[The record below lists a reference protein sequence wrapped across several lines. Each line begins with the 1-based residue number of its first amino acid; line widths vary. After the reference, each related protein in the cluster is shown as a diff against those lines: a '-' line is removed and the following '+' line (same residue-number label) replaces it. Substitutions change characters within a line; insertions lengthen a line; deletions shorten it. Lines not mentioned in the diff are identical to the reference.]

1 MNATPSPLADYE
13 QRVSVLAQRA
23 QSAREQ
29 VAKVRP
35 SVTSADGAVTV
46 TVSAAGALDDISF
59 GDTAG
64 DHSLHDLAALIKRT
78 AQSARV
84 RAAVQTQAALAELI
98 GDSGPAMDFLRSQL
112 PALREEDPA
121 ATSGDVAG
129 ATRSDYTEDDADG
142 FVGRGA

>member
-1 MNATPSPLADYE
+1 
-13 QRVSVLAQRA
+13 
-23 QSAREQ
+23 
-29 VAKVRP
+29 VRP

-59 GDTAG
+59 GAAAG
-64 DHSLHDLAALIKRT
+64 DHSLDDLAGLIKRT

-98 GDSGPAMDFLRSQL
+98 GESGPAMDFLRSQL
-112 PALREEDPA
+112 PALREEDSA
-121 ATSGDVAG
+121 EAAG
-129 ATRSDYTEDDADG
+129 AAAGAARSDYTDDDADDADG